1 MGPWSPTSISESSKV
16 QQFKFQISGI
26 LLFTGVQK
34 LCGPEISR
42 FSPCVLR
49 FLDNLRWLFIFSNYI
64 GETDHFTLDLLK
76 RPNN

>member
-1 MGPWSPTSISESSKV
+1 MGPWPPTSISESSKV

-34 LCGPEISR
+34 LCG